1 MPDGLS
7 GAVGAAPP
15 PVVGW
20 VLAAGQGRRMGG
32 QAKAALS
39 FDGIS
44 ILESLV
50 HALRDGGCA
59 QVNVL
64 VGTHADVLRPLAERS
79 GAQVTA
85 VSHALGELPDTQ
97 RDAARLHARLH
108 PACDM
113 LLCVADLPL
122 LRALHVQA
130 LLRAWR
136 QAPAGPGAM
145 VMAPVVGGQRGHPVL
160 LRALEASAAAATSLP
175 QGLRGW
181 LQSHPQRLTLW
192 PSSELA
198 YVTDVD
204 DPEGVERIRQML
216 RAQTSTG

>member
-1 MPDGLS
+1 MPDRLS
-7 GAVGAAPP
+7 GACDAAPP

-44 ILESLV
+44 LLESLV

-64 VGTHADVLRPLAERS
+64 VGMHADVLRPLAERS

-122 LRALHVQA
+122 MRALHVQA

-136 QAPAGPGAM
+136 QTSAGPGAM
-145 VMAPVVGGQRGHPVL
+145 MMAPVVDGQRGHPVL
-160 LRALEASAAAATSLP
+160 VRAQEASAAAASTLP

-192 PSSELA
+192 PSADLA

-204 DPEGVERIRQML
+204 HPEDVARIRQML
-216 RAQTSTG
+216 RAQTSAD